1 MCLLD
6 TNVIS
11 ETGKNKPHGGVLAWI
26 ASVPPEL
33 LFISAMTVGEIQAG
47 AERTRGQDDV
57 RAGAIEAWLREM
69 VSKTQVIAM
78 DTEIAILWAKL
89 MQGRS
94 RSLAEDTWIAATAK
108 HHGYIVVTRNVQ
120 DFDGLGVQVMNP
132 FLDTR
137 SGGS

>member
-1 MCLLD
+1 LFLLD

-26 ASVPPEL
+26 ASVPPAS

-47 AERTRGQDDV
+47 AELTREQDDV
-57 RAGAIEAWLREM
+57 RADAIEAWLWEM

-89 MQGRS
+89 MRGRW
-94 RSLAEDTWIAATAK
+94 RSLAEDSWIAATAL
-108 HHGYIVVTRNVQ
+108 HHDLVVVTRNIR
-120 DFDGLGVQVMNP
+120 DFEGLGVQVMNP

-137 SGGS
+137 SGG